1 MLHITA
7 LLLSS
12 WTLTPPPTQQQPRA
26 IGRRD
31 AVQFTLGAASAAAVG
46 VPLPAFAA
54 RDPRVLKENVVAIL
68 RVKESAA
75 QEMRLVQ
82 TGKYKDVQRSG
93 IKRAVNFMIDNSN
106 LRDRFVTAGSF
117 AAVSDQ
123 QQANAYAG
131 TAVESLVQ
139 ILEYFP
145 QDLVVN
151 QLTPEQNSFVLRAL
165 TSTSDNIDRFL
176 ALMPAGAVESAT
188 AQIIEENELNT
199 KEYQSEDGDNAV
211 LNPVTL
217 KDIK

>member
-1 MLHITA
+1 
-7 LLLSS
+7 
-12 WTLTPPPTQQQPRA
+12 
-26 IGRRD
+26 
-31 AVQFTLGAASAAAVG
+31 
-46 VPLPAFAA
+46 
-54 RDPRVLKENVVAIL
+54 VAIL

-123 QQANAYAG
+123 QQANTYAG